1 MKIAGTRGC
10 ITFDLEN
17 GYVIKAQGEL
27 LADGNF
33 WAWSHTMKSWEPPH
47 DKEPLSPSQIE
58 EIINEVKN
66 FTKET
71 RYQVIFD

>member
-1 MKIAGTRGC
+1 
-10 ITFDLEN
+10 
-17 GYVIKAQGEL
+17 
-27 LADGNF
+27 
-33 WAWSHTMKSWEPPH
+33 MKSWEPPH